1 MARLHCIKTKL
12 EFYINLRRIIVRSV
26 TRTVL
31 IAEDGMIITNGETF
45 GRTVYL
51 AEGADA
57 SEWHEVPDGDRKE
70 GELT

>member
-1 MARLHCIKTKL
+1 MKT
-12 EFYINLRRIIVRSV
+12 V

-57 SEWHEVPDGDRKE
+57 SVWREVNENDVVEDENGY
-70 GELT
+70 